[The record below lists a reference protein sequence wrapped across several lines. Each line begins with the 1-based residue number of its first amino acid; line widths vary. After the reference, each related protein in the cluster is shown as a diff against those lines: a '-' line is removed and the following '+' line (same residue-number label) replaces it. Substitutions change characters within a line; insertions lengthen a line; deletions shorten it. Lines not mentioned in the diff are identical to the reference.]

1 MNSRWLALGVLTV
14 ARVSLGFQFQSLA
27 SISPLLRQDF
37 GISFADVGFLIG
49 LYMLPGIV
57 LALPGG
63 MLGQRFGDKRMVC
76 LGLVLMTLG
85 GVILGLA
92 ENYETI
98 VAGRLLSGAGGV
110 LLNVLMSKMVTD
122 WFAGREIVLAMA
134 IFINSFPIGVGIA
147 LLTLGW
153 LAEAHGWQIAPHA
166 TAGLALVSLVLVLC
180 VYRKHVNDGQRQVAE
195 PLADGIRR
203 REVILVCI
211 AGAIWGIYNGAYSI
225 IFGFAPFLL
234 IGSGLSVGAADFW
247 VGLSA
252 WLVVLSVQIGGV
264 VAHRWGHANML
275 MTASLLLWGA
285 CLIALPATDPER
297 VLVAQ
302 GLLQGLPAGLIMAL
316 PATAL
321 SPRSRGIG
329 MGLFYTWLYVG
340 HAGLPPIAG
349 WLQDLSGGA
358 AASLYFAAAL
368 IFSILVLFGA
378 FRWLQRGSTVSLL
391 PA

>member
-1 MNSRWLALGVLTV
+1 MDARWVALAVLTI
-14 ARVSLGFQFQSLA
+14 ARVSLGFQFQSLG
-27 SISPLLRQDF
+27 SISPLLRQNF
-37 GISFADVGFLIG
+37 GLGYADIGFLIG
-49 LYMLPGIV
+49 LYMLPGIF
-57 LALPGG
+57 LAVPGG

-85 GVILGLA
+85 GAVLGFA
-92 ENYETI
+92 ENYATI

-110 LLNVLMSKMVTD
+110 LLNVLMSKMITD

-134 IFINSFPIGVGIA
+134 IFINSFPIGVGVA
-147 LLTLGW
+147 LVTLGW
-153 LAEAHGWQIAPHA
+153 LAEAHGWQIAPQA
-166 TAGLALVSLVLVLC
+166 TAGLALLSLVLVLC
-180 VYRKHVNDGQRQVAE
+180 LYRRHANDGRSQAAGA
-195 PLADGIRR
+195 PGDGIRR
-203 REVILVCI
+203 REVVLVCI

-252 WLVVLSVQIGGV
+252 WLVVVSVQVGGV
-264 VAHRWGHANML
+264 VAHRFGHANFL

-285 CLIALPATDPER
+285 CLIALPWTHPEA

-302 GLLQGLPAGLIMAL
+302 GLLQGLPAGLMMAL

-321 SPRSRGIG
+321 RPQSRAIG
-329 MGLFYTWLYVG
+329 MGLFYTGLYLG
-340 HAGLPPIAG
+340 HAGLPPVAG
-349 WLQDLSGGA
+349 WLQDLSGSA

-368 IFSILVLFGA
+368 IFSILILYAA
-378 FRWLQRGSTVSLL
+378 FRSFQRARAVSAQLT
-391 PA
+391 